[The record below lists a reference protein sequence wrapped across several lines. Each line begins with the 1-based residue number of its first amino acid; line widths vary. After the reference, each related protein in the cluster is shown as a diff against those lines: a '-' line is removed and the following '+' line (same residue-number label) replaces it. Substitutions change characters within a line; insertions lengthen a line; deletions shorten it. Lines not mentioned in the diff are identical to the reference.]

1 MATST
6 AELIAPTAAKVTATE
21 DAIIADLVDGR
32 VISAPLAWYPRLVH
46 ATPQERNNV
55 ELYGDGNIHW
65 PDLDEDITV
74 SELLAGRRSL
84 ESEASFARWLAAKR
98 AGRGLTLPEL
108 R

>member
-6 AELIAPTAAKVTATE
+6 AELIAPIAAKVMVT
-21 DAIIADLVDGR
+21 DDVIIAELVDGR
-32 VISAPLAWYPRLVH
+32 VISAPLEWYPRLVH
-46 ATPQERNNV
+46 GTPKECANI
-55 ELYGDGNIHW
+55 EIYGDGTIHW

-74 SELLAGRRSL
+74 YELLAGRRSL
-84 ESEASFARWLAAKR
+84 ESEASFARWLAAKQ

>member
-6 AELIAPTAAKVTATE
+6 AELIAPIAAKVMVTE

-55 ELYGDGNIHW
+55 EVYGDGNIHW

-84 ESEASFARWLAAKR
+84 ESEASFARWLTAKR